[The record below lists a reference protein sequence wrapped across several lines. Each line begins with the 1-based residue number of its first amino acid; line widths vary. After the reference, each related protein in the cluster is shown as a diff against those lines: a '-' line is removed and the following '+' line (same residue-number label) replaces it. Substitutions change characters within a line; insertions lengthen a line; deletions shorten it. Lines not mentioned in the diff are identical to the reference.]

1 MPTPRQ
7 ELLENIFRFMNEGV
21 AFHEVILDDDGTVVD
36 YRYIDV
42 NPAFERL
49 TGLSRETT
57 VGRTVRELI
66 PEIDGEWIRR
76 FGRVAMTGIS
86 DRIERYEPTL
96 DRWYRASAF
105 SFQQGTFAVV
115 FEDVTDQQRLIRSL
129 QERDKELSV
138 VIESAAAGIVRVDPR
153 GRITLVNGAMKRLFG
168 YSREELLS
176 LPYPDLVHPDQK
188 DAGTTRMLQLM
199 RGEIDQVVVERHYR
213 RKDGSD
219 FWGLLSG
226 RRLEDDEGNLLALI
240 GHIIDI
246 SERKRAEE
254 DALREKEK
262 SEAIIAALG
271 EGLSIQ
277 DTSYRVLY
285 QNEIHKKLI
294 GEHRGELCYQA
305 YEQNDAVCEGCPL
318 HATFTDGKIHTTT
331 RSVTIDGTLHHVE
344 ITTSPLRDRDGTIVA
359 GIELVRD
366 ITDRKREEE
375 ERLKLEK
382 QLLHAQKLESLG
394 VLAGGIAHDFNNI
407 LTAIIGNAELAMM
420 RVPPESPVVEHIRRI
435 EKAAGR
441 AADLARQMLAYS
453 GKGRFLVEP
462 IDLNRLVEEMTQML
476 EVSISK
482 KVVIRYHLHRPL
494 PSVEADATQLRQV
507 IMNLVIN
514 ASEAI
519 GEKSGVISLTTG
531 VIDCDDSYLKE
542 VWLDENLAEGL
553 YVFLEVADTGCGMSR
568 DTMARLFDPF
578 FTTKFTGRGLGM
590 AAVMGI
596 VRGHRGAVKVYSEE
610 GRGSTFKILLPACDR
625 PAEIFNHTG
634 DNGWRGSGRAL
645 LVDDEETVRGIG
657 GEMLREM
664 GFSVTTAADGRE
676 AVRIFREDPGFD
688 LVILDLTMPHM
699 DGEECYRELRRI
711 DPGVRVVMSSGYNE
725 QEITQRF
732 AGKGLCGFIQKP
744 YKLSQ
749 LKEVLKRMPA
759 VT

>member
-1 MPTPRQ
+1 MPDTRLQ
-7 ELLENIFRFMNEGV
+7 LFESLFRFMNEGF
-21 AFHEVILDDDGTVVD
+21 AFHEVIQDERGEVVD
-36 YRYIDV
+36 YRYLEL

-49 TGLSRETT
+49 TGLSRDET
-57 VGRTVRELI
+57 VGRTVREVI
-66 PEIDGEWIRR
+66 PGIEQEWVDRY
-76 FGRVAMTGIS
+76 GRVAMTG
-86 DRIERYEPTL
+86 EPDVVENYVAAL
-96 DRWYRASAF
+96 DRWYRASAY
-105 SFQQGTFAVV
+105 SFQKGTFAVV
-115 FEDVTDQQRLIRSL
+115 FEEITEQKRLIRSL
-129 QERDKELSV
+129 QQREKELSV
-138 VIESAAAGIVRVDPR
+138 LIEASAAGIIRVDPT
-153 GRITLVNGAMKRLFG
+153 GKITLANGAMERIFG

-176 LPYPDLVHPDQK
+176 LSYPDLVHPDERET
-188 DAGTTRMLQLM
+188 GTMRMKQLM
-199 RGEIDQVVVERHYR
+199 RGEIDQVTLERHYR

-219 FWGLLSG
+219 FWGLLTG
-226 RRLEDDEGNLLALI
+226 RRLEDDEGSLVALI

-246 SERKRAEE
+246 TDRKEAEE
-254 DALREKEK
+254 QANREKEK
-262 SEAIIAALG
+262 SQAIIAALG
-271 EGLSIQ
+271 DGISIQ
-277 DTSYRVLY
+277 DTEYRILY
-285 QNEIHKKLI
+285 QNDIHKKLI
-294 GEHRGELCYQA
+294 GDHRGELCYEA
-305 YEQNDAVCEGCPL
+305 YELNPWVCEGCPL
-318 HATFTDGKIHTTT
+318 HATFTDGKIHHTVRT
-331 RSVTIDGTLHHVE
+331 VTIDGSTRYVE
-344 ITTSPLRDRDGTIVA
+344 ITTSPLRDRDGTIIA

-366 ITDRKREEE
+366 ITDRKEAEE

-407 LTAIIGNAELAMM
+407 LTAIIGNAELAAMKI
-420 RVPPESPVVEHIRRI
+420 PPESPVVEHLHRI

-507 IMNLVIN
+507 VMNLVIN

-519 GEKSGVISLTTG
+519 GDRSGVISLTTG
-531 VIDCDDSYLKE
+531 VIDCDEEYLRE
-542 VWLDENLAEGL
+542 IRLDQNLTPGL
-553 YVFLEVADTGCGMSR
+553 YVSLEVADTGCGMSR
-568 DTMARLFDPF
+568 ETMARLFDPF

-590 AAVMGI
+590 AAVLGI
-596 VRGHRGAVKVYSEE
+596 VRGHRGGIKVYSEE

-625 PAEIFNHTG
+625 PAEIFNHG
-634 DNGWRGSGRAL
+634 EDDGWQGSGRAL

-657 GEMLREM
+657 SEMLREL
-664 GFSVTTAADGRE
+664 GYTVTTAADGRE
-676 AVRIFREDPGFD
+676 AVQIFRENPGFD

-711 DPGVRVVMSSGYNE
+711 DPGVRVIMSSGYNE

-749 LKEVLKRMPA
+749 LREVLKRLPRCG
-759 VT
+759 